1 MPKEV
6 PREIQKQLAKWGRQ
20 ATILRVV
27 NVLLGITATVASI
40 LVAAKINSFGKTTIE
55 WLAVAAAASA
65 GLLASLDMGPKAN
78 RMRNAWRRLNAA
90 VIMFES
96 DGDLTLKQLVKEY
109 SEAESMIGDV
119 KIELK

>member
-27 NVLLGITATVASI
+27 NVLLGITAIIASI
-40 LVAAKINSFGKTTIE
+40 LVAAKINSFEKTTIE
-55 WLAVAAAASA
+55 WLAVVAAASA
-65 GLLASLDMGPKAN
+65 GLLASLNMGPKSN

-96 DGDLTLKQLVKEY
+96 DGDLTLEQLVKEY